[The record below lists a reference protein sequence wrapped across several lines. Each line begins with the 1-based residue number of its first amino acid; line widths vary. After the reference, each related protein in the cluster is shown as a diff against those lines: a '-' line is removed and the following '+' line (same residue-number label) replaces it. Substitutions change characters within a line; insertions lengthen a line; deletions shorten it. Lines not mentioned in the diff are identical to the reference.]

1 MMRMMISLT
10 STSQPMISVSLMM
23 MMATATVTRKIKAVV
38 RKKKTSLKNTVLSS
52 GWTVRLSWS
61 EWQEGPLQC
70 KR

>member
-38 RKKKTSLKNTVLSS
+38 RKKKISLKNTVLSS
-52 GWTVRLSWS
+52 GCTLRLRWS
-61 EWQEGPLQC
+61 ECQEGTLKC